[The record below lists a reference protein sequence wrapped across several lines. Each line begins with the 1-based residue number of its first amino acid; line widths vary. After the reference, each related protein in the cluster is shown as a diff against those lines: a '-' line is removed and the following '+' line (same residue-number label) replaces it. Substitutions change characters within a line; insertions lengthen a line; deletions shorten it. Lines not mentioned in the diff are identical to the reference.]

1 MNKAASF
8 PLSRM
13 DIMKRAFTVLLVLSF
28 TVTISQAQS
37 NGRSHVRDLGVEI
50 GIFPAGK
57 LNAIT
62 DVAGV
67 SVGHVTIFQ
76 GDSVRTGVTAILPH
90 GGNLFQEKV
99 PAAVHIGNGFGKLV
113 GTTQVEELGQIE
125 TPILLTNTLSVWDVA
140 DGIVDYMLSLQG
152 NENVRSINPVV
163 GETNDGG
170 LNDIRGRHVT
180 RQHALQAIQSATS
193 GPVPEGSVGA
203 GTGTICFGWKGGI
216 GTSSRLLPSSLGG
229 FAVGVIV
236 QTNYGGVLDIA
247 GVPVGKE
254 LGRYSYRNDVRS
266 PGDGSCMIVVATDAP
281 LNSQQLKRLARRATL
296 ALGRTGSAMSHGSG
310 DYVIAFST
318 SRDVRIHP
326 DDQRIES
333 IPRLREDDLSPLFQA
348 VVESTEE
355 AIYNSLLQATSVK
368 GHRGAEAEA
377 LPIDKVR
384 DVLRKY
390 GRIK

>member
-1 MNKAASF
+1 
-8 PLSRM
+8 
-13 DIMKRAFTVLLVLSF
+13 MKRALTVLLVLSF
-28 TVTISQAQS
+28 TATISHAQQ
-37 NGRSHVRDLGVEI
+37 NGRLRLRDLGVEI

-67 SVGHVTIFQ
+67 SVGHVTIVQ

-140 DGIVDYMLSLQG
+140 DGIVDYMLILQG
-152 NENVRSINPVV
+152 NENVRSINPIV
-163 GETNDGG
+163 GETNDGS

-180 RQHALQAIQSATS
+180 RQHALQAIRGATS

-229 FAVGVIV
+229 FAVGAIV

-254 LGRYSYRNDVRS
+254 LGRYNYRNDVRS

-318 SRDVRIHP
+318 SRNVRIHP

-355 AIYNSLLQATSVK
+355 AIYNSLLQATSLR
-368 GHRGAEAEA
+368 GHRGTEAEA

-384 DVLRKY
+384 EVLRKY

>member
-1 MNKAASF
+1 
-8 PLSRM
+8 
-13 DIMKRAFTVLLVLSF
+13 MKRAFIFLLVLSF
-28 TVTISQAQS
+28 AAAISQAQS
-37 NGRSHVRDLGVEI
+37 NGRLRLRDLGVEI
-50 GIFPAGK
+50 GIFRTGK

-99 PAAVHIGNGFGKLV
+99 PAAVYVGNGFGKLV

-140 DGIVDYMLSLQG
+140 DGIVDYMLGLQG

-180 RQHALQAIQSATS
+180 RQHAMLAIRGATS

-254 LGRYSYRNDVRS
+254 LGRYSYRNDVRN
-266 PGDGSCMIVVATDAP
+266 PGDGSCMMVVATDAP

-310 DYVIAFST
+310 DYVLAFST
-318 SRDVRIHP
+318 SRNVRIHP

-368 GHRGAEAEA
+368 GHKGTEAEA
-377 LPIDKVR
+377 LPIEKLR

>member
-1 MNKAASF
+1 
-8 PLSRM
+8 
-13 DIMKRAFTVLLVLSF
+13 MKRAFTVLLVLSF